1 VHQRTSMSD
10 RSVNSGEGSRAEK
23 TASARPIATRPKLK
37 RYASAL
43 RHRISFRALSLLLV
57 VGIFGYIAWLVVR
70 WNDWF
75 TETNNPGTGDAYI
88 SGAYTPLSIQVS
100 GYVRAVP
107 VNDNAFI
114 QAGTIIAR
122 IEDDNYKASLAQA
135 QAQLAQAKAL
145 VSQAE
150 QQISLAEA
158 QLASLQDILRSVE
171 PNLWDA
177 NIELERQRKLL
188 PTTVGLPEAYQQ
200 AQANAGRLQASRV
213 AAQANIEAQ
222 ARTVKV
228 LHLQLTQGQSQVQ
241 EAIAAEH
248 LAQITL
254 GWTVLT
260 APIDG
265 LLGQRQVFVGSY
277 ASPGTLID
285 TIAPVQGLW
294 IVANFLDT
302 QMEHLR
308 IGQRVDISVDA
319 FPKVRAKG
327 RVAGISPAAGV
338 AMAPAS
344 PDNTTGNFTKVVA
357 LIPVKITI
365 LDESLFQNR
374 LRIGMSAYV
383 RVHTETGS

>member
-1 VHQRTSMSD
+1 MD
-10 RSVNSGEGSRAEK
+10 SGEGLRAEK
-23 TASARPIATRPKLK
+23 TAGAGTPAMRPRLK
-37 RYASAL
+37 KYANAL

-57 VGIFGYIAWLVVR
+57 VAIFGYIAWLVVR
-70 WNDWF
+70 WNDWY
-75 TETNNPGTGDAYI
+75 TEPYNPGTGDAYI

-107 VNDNAFI
+107 VDDNVFVK
-114 QAGTIIAR
+114 AGTVIAR
-122 IEDDNYKASLAQA
+122 IEQDNYKASLAQT

-145 VSQAE
+145 VSQAKE
-150 QQISLAEA
+150 QISLAEA
-158 QLASLQDILRSVE
+158 QLASLQDTLRSVE
-171 PNLWDA
+171 ANLWNA

-200 AQANAGRLQASRV
+200 AQANAGSLQANK
-213 AAQANIEAQ
+213 AATQANLEAQ

-228 LHLQLTQGQSQVQ
+228 LQLKLTQRQSQVQ
-241 EAIAAEH
+241 EAIAAER

-285 TIAPVQGLW
+285 SIAPVRGLW
-294 IVANFLDT
+294 IVANFLET
-302 QMEHLR
+302 QMEHIR
-308 IGQRVDISVDA
+308 IGQKVDISVDA
-319 FPKVRAKG
+319 FPNVRAEG

-338 AMAPAS
+338 AEAPRS
-344 PDNTTGNFTKVVA
+344 PDNTTGNFTKVAA

-383 RVHTETGS
+383 RVLTGTGS